1 MGILKN
7 GLNGHFHGKI
17 DGLVCFTRLDKNVTR
32 TQAKSKGDYSPRQLA
47 NMQRMK
53 VTSEFLTPVL
63 EFVNLGFKPEG
74 LKRKKTAYNCAT
86 SEVKLNGLKG
96 IYPDVSLDFE
106 TLMLSKGRL
115 GIAEGVTFSMV
126 PTGIEF
132 KWAVDPKEQWPDS
145 TDQVMLL
152 AYFPSTKTTR
162 YVLYGTERSSGMA
175 ILPISTP
182 MHGVEMHLYIS
193 FISANRNDVSNSVYA
208 GPLNL

>member
-7 GLNGHFHGKI
+7 GLNGHFVGKI
-17 DGLVCFTRLDKNVTR
+17 DGLVCYTRLDKNVAR
-32 TQAKSKGDYSPRQLA
+32 KQATGKVDYSPAQLE

-63 EFVNLGFKPEG
+63 EFVNLGFKAEG
-74 LKRKKTAYNCAT
+74 LKRKKTAYNCVT

-96 IYPDVSLDFE
+96 VYPDTSLNFE
-106 TLMLSKGRL
+106 TLMLTKGRL
-115 GIAEGVTFSMV
+115 GIADGVTFAIV

-152 AYFPSTKTTR
+152 AYFPLTNTTR
-162 YVLYGTERSSGMA
+162 YVLYGNERSTGLA
-175 ILPISTP
+175 ILPVSTP
-182 MHGVEMHLYIS
+182 MQGSEMHLYIS
-193 FISANRNDVSNSVYA
+193 FIASDRSNVSDSVYA
-208 GPLNL
+208 GSLNL

>member
-17 DGLVCFTRLDKNVTR
+17 DGMVYYTRLGKNVARKQT
-32 TQAKSKGDYSPRQLA
+32 TSKEDRSPKQLA
-47 NMQRMK
+47 NMQKMAI
-53 VTSEFLTPVL
+53 TSQFLTPVL
-63 EFVNLGFKPEG
+63 EFVNLGFKADG
-74 LKRKKTAYNCAT
+74 LKRKKTAYNCVT

-96 IYPDVSLDFE
+96 VYPDVSLNFE
-106 TLMLSKGRL
+106 SIVLSKGSL

-152 AYFPSTKTTR
+152 AYLPSTNTTR

-175 ILPISTP
+175 VLPISSP
-182 MHGVEMHLYIS
+182 MQGVEMHLYLS
-193 FISANRNDVSNSVYA
+193 FISADRNDVSNSVYA
-208 GPLNL
+208 GSLNL